1 MEEENIIKKKKI
13 KKSGKLIIA
22 FGLVTIIF
30 IILILLLIF
39 RGNKDSI
46 VGKWTTERG
55 TIYQFNNDN
64 SGVMSIP
71 IADYPFTYKI
81 NDNKIFVDFEN
92 ESSVDTEFEFSFDG
106 DKLLLTSKNGTF
118 TFTRVE

>member
-1 MEEENIIKKKKI
+1 MEEEKIIKKKKI

-22 FGLVTIIF
+22 FGLVTIVF

-39 RGNKDSI
+39 RGNKYSI

-81 NDNKIFVDFEN
+81 NDNKIFIDFEN
-92 ESSVDTEFEFSFDG
+92 ENSVDTEFEFSFDG

>member
-1 MEEENIIKKKKI
+1 MEEEKIIKKKKI

-22 FGLVTIIF
+22 FGIVTIIF

-46 VGKWTTERG
+46 VGKWATERG